1 MNNDIFEK
9 EWKFAEKTLMDKS
22 KLEEENEK
30 LQTQIDDYNLLIN
43 DILNKINEFK
53 EKMILCNKN

>member
-1 MNNDIFEK
+1 MNNNIFEK
-9 EWKFAEKTLMDKS
+9 EWKFAEKTLIDKS
-22 KLEEENEK
+22 KLEKENKK
-30 LQTQIDDYNLLIN
+30 LQIQIANYNLFIN